1 MRTFATLL
9 LFSIST
15 FVFAQGQALQ
25 ESISRKMGYLEYDGY
40 TRTGGYKGSAKGE
53 ATFKLTAGESY
64 VMIGAIE
71 NCEGCNIQLKLS
83 GAGMDGR
90 SGYIQTRKIGELKN
104 TDAEVYMGS
113 TELINDS
120 KGGELTISYYI
131 HCDNCGDHAVQL
143 QLMGLDPNAETYDE
157 EDDYNFGW

>member
-1 MRTFATLL
+1 MRSFATLL
-9 LFSIST
+9 LISIST

-40 TRTGGYKGSAKGE
+40 TRTGGFKGSAKGE

-64 VMIGAIE
+64 ILIGAIE

-104 TDAEVYMGS
+104 TDAVVNMGS
-113 TELINDS
+113 TELIKDS
-120 KGGELTISYYI
+120 KGGELTVSYYI

-143 QLMGLDPNAETYDE
+143 QLMGLDPDAAVFDEDEETY
-157 EDDYNFGW
+157 YGW